1 MNATLRDRPRGARNV
16 ALCHDVVE
24 QLEAAVLVID
34 VSRARLLHANGFARA
49 ELGVP
54 LDVLP
59 RELGATILTW
69 LASEPPGL
77 RFQRS
82 HAVTAPGGRIFQA
95 RAKLLDPARS
105 HVMLLLLTPHVI
117 REQDVRE
124 ALRGRF
130 ALSQRELQV
139 ALGVRAGLANSEIAS
154 RLGLTEG
161 TVKNYLSRVFTAL
174 GVHSRTHLLAFL
186 RELGTH
192 A

>member
-1 MNATLRDRPRGARNV
+1 M
-16 ALCHDVVE
+16 
-24 QLEAAVLVID
+24 LVID
-34 VSRARLLHANGFARA
+34 VSCAQLLHANGFARA

-77 RFQRS
+77 RFQHS
-82 HAVTAPGGRIFQA
+82 HAVTVPSGRIFQA

-105 HVMLLLLTPHVI
+105 HVVLLLLTPHVI